1 MYTLGMDDRDILVH
15 ACCGP
20 CSSASIERMLSDGWK
35 PTLFFSNSNIFPQ
48 EEADRRYEALLIVA
62 QAYKLPV
69 IRELWDHGP
78 WLEAVSGLE
87 GEKEG
92 GKRCEACFAY
102 NLNEASRKAEE
113 LGFEHFCTTLTVS
126 RFKNSKVIFRLG
138 EQFPRFEK
146 LDFKKKGGFD
156 RSLVLSREL
165 GLYRQRYCGCEFSL
179 PSSQVSL
186 NLRF

>member
-48 EEADRRYEALLIVA
+48 EEADLRYEALLIVA
-62 QAYKLPV
+62 QAYELPV

-165 GLYRQRYCGCEFSL
+165 GLYRQHYCGCEFSL
-179 PSSQVSL
+179 PSS
-186 NLRF
+186 